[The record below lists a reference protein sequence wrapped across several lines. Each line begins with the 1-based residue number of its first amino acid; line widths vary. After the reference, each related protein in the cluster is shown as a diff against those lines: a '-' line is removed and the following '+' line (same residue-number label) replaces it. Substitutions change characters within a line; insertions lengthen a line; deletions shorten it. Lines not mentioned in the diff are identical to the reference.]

1 MQNKTTGFTL
11 IELII
16 VIVILGILAVVAI
29 PKYIDLTSDAN
40 QNATNGVSSGLA
52 AAAATNYAARKAS
65 SSNGVS
71 ITNCTAAMSTLA
83 GATMPSSS
91 YTISSLAI
99 TADTTSQCLLTG
111 PGSKTAN
118 FYVTGIA

>member
-1 MQNKTTGFTL
+1 MRNKNIGFTL

-40 QNATNGVSSGLA
+40 QNATNGVASGIA
-52 AAAATNYAARKAS
+52 AAAATNYAARK
-65 SSNGVS
+65 SNSTMGVAVA
-71 ITNCTAAMSTLA
+71 NCTAAMSTLA
-83 GATMPSSS
+83 GATAPSSS
-91 YTISSLAI
+91 YVISSLAI

-118 FYVTGIA
+118 FYVTGIG